1 MSDVHGKEKEILF
14 AAKNIKLRKMLTYLA
29 AYVILAI
36 LFTILNENG
45 VYIYS
50 FSEGSKTSSIMFY
63 LAFVC
68 YCGIGYCI
76 TTVITYARIRSQK
89 GSISEVSMLARLF
102 KTLAFIA
109 GILGIAFVLGKLTQF
124 TAALSAFA
132 GMMLGWSLQA
142 PVSGIA
148 AWIMVTIIRP
158 YKIGDRIQLPNYALM
173 GDIIKF
179 SPMYL
184 TLNQV
189 GGTVGGEEASGRI
202 LHVPNA
208 TLFSAMIINTTY
220 QQKQSSQSYILDEVV
235 FRVTFDSDWDTVESI
250 IIRAARTATADII
263 QATGVEPYIRA
274 ETWDYGTLF
283 RVRYMTDA
291 TDRPKFMHQIV
302 KLATKEFQTNKNVD
316 LTIPYLYSFKRG
328 ATASAAKD
336 SSQPEIKR
344 IPISEIRGGELN
356 LEETNR
362 VYQQEID
369 SIAKSILKK
378 GLLQPIA
385 VTRALDGEGY
395 IVQFGEKRLLACKQI
410 GWDKVPCVVNNPY
423 GTEISIPPVSRQNNT
438 DFEDLPKHEDFGL
451 DQSRDD
457 TLADI

>member
-1 MSDVHGKEKEILF
+1 MSDEHGGEKKIPF
-14 AAKNIKLRKMLTYLA
+14 AAKNIGLWKTLGFLA
-29 AYVILAI
+29 GFTVLAI

-45 VYIYS
+45 IYIYS
-50 FSEGSKTSSIMFY
+50 FSEGSKTASVMFY

-68 YCGIGYCI
+68 YCGIGYCL
-76 TTVITYARIRSQK
+76 TTLVTYARIRSQK
-89 GSISEVSMLARLF
+89 GTVSEVSMLARLF

-124 TAALSAFA
+124 TAALSAFS

-158 YKIGDRIQLPNYALM
+158 YKIGDRIQLPNYGLM

-220 QQKQSSQSYILDEVV
+220 QQKQSAQSYILDEVV

-250 IIRAARTATADII
+250 ILSAARTATADII
-263 QATGVEPYIRA
+263 QATGTEPYIRA
-274 ETWDYGTLF
+274 ETWDYGTIF

-302 KLATKEFQTNKNVD
+302 KLATKEFQTNRNVD

-328 ATASAAKD
+328 ATASTTKEG
-336 SSQPEIKR
+336 SQPEIKR
-344 IPISEIRGGELN
+344 IPIKDIKGGEMD
-356 LEETNR
+356 LEEIHR

-378 GLLQPIA
+378 GLLQPIV
-385 VTRALDGEGY
+385 VTRALDGDGY

-410 GWDKVPCVVNNPY
+410 GWEKVPCVVNNPY
-423 GTEISIPPVSRQNNT
+423 GTEISIPPESV
-438 DFEDLPKHEDFGL
+438 K
-451 DQSRDD
+451 RDITVD
-457 TLADI
+457 DADNQDIDG